1 MKKLIVALSLIS
13 VLFSCSKEDQS
24 ATQDATEKEFS
35 NVRLLVTDEESPTI
49 NYINPSNNEVNTYE
63 TAFAKSYVYANNNGR
78 FGVII
83 NNTNHSLKVLDC
95 GIESHGDHA
104 HIEGNV
110 RMLNVGGTFNKP
122 IHFYANA
129 GDIAVFNDG
138 TGKVSYTSEEELSGN
153 SIAVFNEINNPDAT
167 PHHGAMVI
175 FNNGNYGITID
186 DNNIANASPSLP
198 ERVKIYDKN
207 GSLLHDSTVAT
218 RGIHGE
224 ASDGYVSLFGSYSGI
239 LKVIAN
245 GEQTIIPYPN
255 NFAATDIL
263 GAIYFLYTANKFY
276 GRSSAKGIFEIN
288 PNTGAINSVLE
299 TNQLTDLASDQN
311 GTILVA
317 LTNDGKLRVYE
328 ASNNTIK
335 IEKNVL
341 PEWIAGNPK
350 STIKTTKKFI
360 YATIPTTGEV
370 WQISTTNLSIVKKI
384 KVGDKPFKIAIL
396 GGESN

>member
-1 MKKLIVALSLIS
+1 MKKSIVTLSLIA
-13 VLFSCSKEDQS
+13 VLLSCTKDDQS
-24 ATQDATEKEFS
+24 ATQNSRETEFS
-35 NVRLLVTDEESPTI
+35 NIRLLVTDEESTTV

-110 RMLNVGGTFNKP
+110 RMLDVGGTFNKP
-122 IHFYANA
+122 IHFYDNV

-138 TGKVSYTSEEELSGN
+138 TGKVSYTSTNELSGN
-153 SIAVFNEINNPDAT
+153 NTAIFNEINNPDSS

-186 DNNIANASPSLP
+186 DNNVPNASQSLP

-207 GSLLHDSTVAT
+207 GNLLHDSTVST

-245 GEQTIIPYPN
+245 GEQSIIPYPS
-255 NFAATDIL
+255 NFANSDIL
-263 GAIYFLYTANKFY
+263 GSIYFLYTANKFY
-276 GRSSAKGIFEIN
+276 GRSGAKGIFEIN
-288 PNTGAINSVLE
+288 PNTGVINSVLE
-299 TNQLTDLASDQN
+299 TNQLTDLASDES
-311 GTILVA
+311 GKILVA
-317 LTNDGKLRVYE
+317 LTNDGK
-328 ASNNTIK
+328 
-335 IEKNVL
+335 
-341 PEWIAGNPK
+341 
-350 STIKTTKKFI
+350 
-360 YATIPTTGEV
+360 
-370 WQISTTNLSIVKKI
+370 
-384 KVGDKPFKIAIL
+384 
-396 GGESN
+396 